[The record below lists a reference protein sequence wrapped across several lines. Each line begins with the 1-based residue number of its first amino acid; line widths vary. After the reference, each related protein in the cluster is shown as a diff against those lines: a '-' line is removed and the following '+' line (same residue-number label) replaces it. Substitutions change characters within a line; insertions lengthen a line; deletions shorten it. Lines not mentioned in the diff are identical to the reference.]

1 MDRQCWRLRRGARRG
16 SMLVAGGSSQEP
28 APARTLPR
36 GRGPAAALNTPGH
49 RATHRRNSGPL
60 ATPGLDPATLHPS
73 ARFNGGW
80 DWHMKSTTAWRDL
93 GLPRIADTP
102 PALRIPVPPTLPR
115 QPDEARALDA
125 LADALGVG
133 DGRPRVV
140 TTPNGVSV
148 AIRRELLRRTVEGRD
163 DGGASGS
170 RGGWCRRWPRRWRSG
185 SRRPRRGTALW
196 STGGI

>member
-1 MDRQCWRLRRGARRG
+1 MRG
-16 SMLVAGGSSQEP
+16 E
-28 APARTLPR
+28 APPRPLILILPGTALPIGAIQDLLQR
-36 GRGPAAALNTPGH
+36 PVWTPAA
-49 RATHRRNSGPL
+49 
-60 ATPGLDPATLHPS
+60 LHPS

-148 AIRRELLRRTVEGRD
+148 AIRRELLRHTVEGRD
-163 DGGASGS
+163 DGRERFA
-170 RGGWCRRWPRRWRSG
+170 GWVVPTLTTPWGSG

-196 STGGI
+196 STGGGIY